1 MELDLGAQTNESNKY
16 KKVSDLDMYQK
27 VALTTAI
34 YPREQAIIYPTL
46 GLTGEAGEVAN
57 KVKKIIRDGSDSKDE
72 KLVSEI
78 KSEIGD
84 CLWYIAV
91 LANDFDIK
99 LSDIASANIEK
110 LATRKSKG
118 TIHGSGFTDRAKAT
132 QSINKIKGSGKTHA
146 HKMQAAIAMSQRA
159 KVASERAKDP
169 EKKKDLASAHR
180 VYQQYINQNKKK
192 D

>member
-1 MELDLGAQTNESNKY
+1 MTGQLELDLGAQSNESNKY

-57 KVKKIIRDGSDSKDE
+57 KVKKIIRDGSNFKDE

-78 KSEIGD
+78 KAEIGD

-91 LANDFDIK
+91 LASDFDIK
-99 LSDIASANIEK
+99 LSDIASTNLEK
-110 LATRKSKG
+110 LANRKKNN
-118 TIHGSGFTDRAKAT
+118 TIHGSGDTR
-132 QSINKIKGSGKTHA
+132 
-146 HKMQAAIAMSQRA
+146 
-159 KVASERAKDP
+159 
-169 EKKKDLASAHR
+169 
-180 VYQQYINQNKKK
+180 
-192 D
+192 

>member
-1 MELDLGAQTNESNKY
+1 MTGQLELDLGAQSNESNKY

-78 KSEIGD
+78 KAEIGD

-99 LSDIASANIEK
+99 LSDIASANLEK
-110 LATRKSKG
+110 LANRKQNN
-118 TIHGSGFTDRAKAT
+118 TIHGSGDAR
-132 QSINKIKGSGKTHA
+132 
-146 HKMQAAIAMSQRA
+146 
-159 KVASERAKDP
+159 
-169 EKKKDLASAHR
+169 
-180 VYQQYINQNKKK
+180 
-192 D
+192 

>member
-1 MELDLGAQTNESNKY
+1 MNGQLELELGAQSNESNKY

-57 KVKKIIRDGSDSKDE
+57 KVKKIIRDGSNKNDDSM
-72 KLVSEI
+72 VSEI

-91 LANDFDIK
+91 LADDIGCK
-99 LSDIASANIEK
+99 LSDIANTNLVK
-110 LATRKSKG
+110 LANRKEKG
-118 TIHGSGFTDRAKAT
+118 TIGGSGDKR
-132 QSINKIKGSGKTHA
+132 
-146 HKMQAAIAMSQRA
+146 
-159 KVASERAKDP
+159 
-169 EKKKDLASAHR
+169 
-180 VYQQYINQNKKK
+180 
-192 D
+192 

>member
-1 MELDLGAQTNESNKY
+1 MTGQLELDLGAQSNESNKY

-57 KVKKIIRDGSDSKDE
+57 KVKKIIRDGSNKNDDSM
-72 KLVSEI
+72 VSEI

-99 LSDIASANIEK
+99 LSDIASTNIEK
-110 LATRKSKG
+110 LALRQKNN
-118 TIHGSGFTDRAKAT
+118 TIHGSGDDR
-132 QSINKIKGSGKTHA
+132 
-146 HKMQAAIAMSQRA
+146 
-159 KVASERAKDP
+159 
-169 EKKKDLASAHR
+169 
-180 VYQQYINQNKKK
+180 
-192 D
+192 

>member
-1 MELDLGAQTNESNKY
+1 MSGQLELELGAQSNESNKY

-78 KSEIGD
+78 KAEIGD

-91 LANDFDIK
+91 LADDFNIK

-110 LATRKSKG
+110 LALRQKNN
-118 TIHGSGFTDRAKAT
+118 TIHGSGDDR
-132 QSINKIKGSGKTHA
+132 
-146 HKMQAAIAMSQRA
+146 
-159 KVASERAKDP
+159 
-169 EKKKDLASAHR
+169 
-180 VYQQYINQNKKK
+180 
-192 D
+192 

>member
-1 MELDLGAQTNESNKY
+1 MTGQLELDLGAQSNESNKY

-27 VALTTAI
+27 VAITTAI

-91 LANDFDIK
+91 LADDFDIK
-99 LSDIASANIEK
+99 LSDIASTNLEK
-110 LATRKSKG
+110 LANRKKNG
-118 TIHGSGFTDRAKAT
+118 TIHGSGDNR
-132 QSINKIKGSGKTHA
+132 
-146 HKMQAAIAMSQRA
+146 
-159 KVASERAKDP
+159 
-169 EKKKDLASAHR
+169 
-180 VYQQYINQNKKK
+180 
-192 D
+192 

>member
-1 MELDLGAQTNESNKY
+1 MVEGQLELELGTVTNENHKY
-16 KKVSDLDMYQK
+16 KKISDLDMYQK

-78 KSEIGD
+78 KAEIGD

-91 LANDFDIK
+91 LADDFDIK
-99 LSDIASANIEK
+99 LSDIASTNLEK
-110 LATRKSKG
+110 LANRKKNN
-118 TIHGSGFTDRAKAT
+118 TIHGSGDTR
-132 QSINKIKGSGKTHA
+132 
-146 HKMQAAIAMSQRA
+146 
-159 KVASERAKDP
+159 
-169 EKKKDLASAHR
+169 
-180 VYQQYINQNKKK
+180 
-192 D
+192 

>member
-1 MELDLGAQTNESNKY
+1 MTGQLELDLGAQSNESNKY

-78 KSEIGD
+78 KAEIGD

-99 LSDIASANIEK
+99 LSDIASTNLEK
-110 LATRKSKG
+110 LANRKKNN
-118 TIHGSGFTDRAKAT
+118 TIHGSGDTR
-132 QSINKIKGSGKTHA
+132 
-146 HKMQAAIAMSQRA
+146 
-159 KVASERAKDP
+159 
-169 EKKKDLASAHR
+169 
-180 VYQQYINQNKKK
+180 
-192 D
+192 

>member
-1 MELDLGAQTNESNKY
+1 MTGQLELDLGAQSNESNKY

-57 KVKKIIRDGSDSKDE
+57 KVKKIIRDGSNSKDE

-78 KSEIGD
+78 KAEIGD

-99 LSDIASANIEK
+99 LSDIASTNLEK
-110 LATRKSKG
+110 LANRKKNN
-118 TIHGSGFTDRAKAT
+118 TIHGSGDTR
-132 QSINKIKGSGKTHA
+132 
-146 HKMQAAIAMSQRA
+146 
-159 KVASERAKDP
+159 
-169 EKKKDLASAHR
+169 
-180 VYQQYINQNKKK
+180 
-192 D
+192 

>member
-1 MELDLGAQTNESNKY
+1 MNGQLELDLGAQSNESNKY

-78 KSEIGD
+78 KAEIGD

-99 LSDIASANIEK
+99 LSDIASTNLEK
-110 LATRKSKG
+110 LANRKKNN
-118 TIHGSGFTDRAKAT
+118 TIHGSGDTR
-132 QSINKIKGSGKTHA
+132 
-146 HKMQAAIAMSQRA
+146 
-159 KVASERAKDP
+159 
-169 EKKKDLASAHR
+169 
-180 VYQQYINQNKKK
+180 
-192 D
+192 

>member
-1 MELDLGAQTNESNKY
+1 MTGQMELDLGAQSNESNKY

-57 KVKKIIRDGSDSKDE
+57 KVKKIIRDGSNFKDE

-78 KSEIGD
+78 KAEIGD

-91 LANDFDIK
+91 LASDFDIK
-99 LSDIASANIEK
+99 LSDIASSNLEK
-110 LATRKSKG
+110 LANRKKNN
-118 TIHGSGFTDRAKAT
+118 TIHGSGDTR
-132 QSINKIKGSGKTHA
+132 
-146 HKMQAAIAMSQRA
+146 
-159 KVASERAKDP
+159 
-169 EKKKDLASAHR
+169 
-180 VYQQYINQNKKK
+180 
-192 D
+192 

>member
-1 MELDLGAQTNESNKY
+1 MNGQLELELGAQSNESNKY

-57 KVKKIIRDGSDSKDE
+57 KVKKIIRDGSDKNDDS
-72 KLVSEI
+72 LVSEI

-84 CLWYIAV
+84 CLWYIAI

-99 LSDIASANIEK
+99 LSDIASTNLEK
-110 LATRKSKG
+110 LANRKKNN
-118 TIHGSGFTDRAKAT
+118 TIHGSGDTR
-132 QSINKIKGSGKTHA
+132 
-146 HKMQAAIAMSQRA
+146 
-159 KVASERAKDP
+159 
-169 EKKKDLASAHR
+169 
-180 VYQQYINQNKKK
+180 
-192 D
+192 

>member
-1 MELDLGAQTNESNKY
+1 MTGQLELELGAQSNESNKY
-16 KKVSDLDMYQK
+16 KKISDLDMYQK

-57 KVKKIIRDGSDSKDE
+57 KVKKIIRDGSNSKDE

-78 KSEIGD
+78 KAEIGD

-99 LSDIASANIEK
+99 LSDIASTNLEK
-110 LATRKSKG
+110 LANRKKNN
-118 TIHGSGFTDRAKAT
+118 TIHGSGDTR
-132 QSINKIKGSGKTHA
+132 
-146 HKMQAAIAMSQRA
+146 
-159 KVASERAKDP
+159 
-169 EKKKDLASAHR
+169 
-180 VYQQYINQNKKK
+180 
-192 D
+192 

>member
-1 MELDLGAQTNESNKY
+1 MSGQLELELGAQSNESNKY
-16 KKVSDLDMYQK
+16 KKVSDFDMYQK

-78 KSEIGD
+78 KAEIGD

-91 LANDFDIK
+91 LANDFGIK
-99 LSDIASANIEK
+99 LSDIASSNLEK
-110 LATRKSKG
+110 LANRKKNN
-118 TIHGSGFTDRAKAT
+118 TIHGSGDTR
-132 QSINKIKGSGKTHA
+132 
-146 HKMQAAIAMSQRA
+146 
-159 KVASERAKDP
+159 
-169 EKKKDLASAHR
+169 
-180 VYQQYINQNKKK
+180 
-192 D
+192 